1 MILKSESHGESDHM
15 SLTEKVQEKQDEFI
29 AWRRHI
35 HSNPELAFQEFKT
48 TEFIK
53 QKLESWGIET
63 RPNGDKTGVIGTL
76 KGGLPGT
83 KTIALRCDIDALPVT
98 ENTGLDFASKNKGVC
113 HACGHDIHTATL
125 LGTAYMLS
133 QYRDR
138 LAGTVRFIF
147 QPAEERLGGSRSMIE
162 NGALDGVDCIL
173 GAHTWPPVPGGSIGV
188 RKGAMMAASDSFKIT
203 VTGRGGHGAHP
214 EQCIDPVVTGA
225 YIITALQTIVSRRV
239 APLDSAVITVGHLTA
254 GTASN
259 VIPNDCV
266 LEGTVRSQDPETRKK
281 LADWIANIAQHT
293 AAGMYAEAKVEYK
306 FGVPPTVST
315 DSLVDTIS
323 AAVAELLGPDHLV
336 ELAQPSMGSEDFA
349 YYLEKVPGAFFR
361 LGTGD
366 ERPAS
371 HGSLHNSTTLFSEKA
386 IAAGV
391 VTFVGTVF
399 KLTGSDMSALK

>member
-1 MILKSESHGESDHM
+1 M
-15 SLTEKVQEKQDEFI
+15 SLVEKVQEKQGEFI
-29 AWRRHI
+29 EWRRRI
-35 HSNPELAFQEFKT
+35 HSDPELGFKEFRT
-48 TEFIK
+48 TEFIR

-76 KGGLPGT
+76 KGGLPGK
-83 KTIALRCDIDALPVT
+83 KTIALRCDIDALPIT
-98 ENTGLDFASKNKGVC
+98 EKTGLPFASKNTGVC

-133 QYRDR
+133 QYKNK

-147 QPAEERLGGSRSMIE
+147 QPAEETLGGSNSMIE

-188 RKGAMMAASDSFKIT
+188 RKGAMMAASDSFRIT
-203 VTGRGGHGAHP
+203 VTGKGGHGAHP
-214 EQCIDPVVTGA
+214 EQCIDPVVVGA

-239 APLDSAVITVGHLTA
+239 APLDSVVITVGHLTA
-254 GTASN
+254 GTAFN
-259 VIPNDCV
+259 VIPNECV

-281 LADWIANIAQHT
+281 LAEWITNVAEHT

-306 FGVPPTVST
+306 LGVPPTVST

-323 AAVAELLGPDHLV
+323 EAVSELLGPDHLV
-336 ELAQPSMGSEDFA
+336 QLAKPSMGSEDFA

-361 LGTGD
+361 LGTSD
-366 ERPAS
+366 ERPTS
-371 HGSLHNSTTLFSEKA
+371 HGALHNAATLFSEKA
-386 IAAGV
+386 IPAGV